1 MPARPE
7 AAPIA
12 TLFGGSGF
20 LGRYIVQRLGAQGY
34 QVRIAVRDPVG
45 ADFLKT
51 VGTPGQITPVRA
63 SVTDKAQVAR
73 AVVGASVV
81 VNLVG
86 ILAENRSGDFR
97 RIHAEG
103 AANVAQAAAE
113 AGVSRLIQI
122 SAIGADVASP
132 SLYAQSKAAG
142 EAAVM
147 AAFPNATI
155 LRPSLVFGAEDQF
168 FNRFGAMAA
177 MSPVM
182 PLMAGGTRFQPVYV
196 GDVASAVMAALAN
209 PATQGRIY
217 ELGGPKIYT
226 FRALLEWILHET
238 GRRRPL
244 LPIPM
249 AIARIQASVMEHLPG
264 KPLTRD
270 QLKLLARDN
279 VTGDLPG
286 LSELGIVPTP
296 VEQIVPAQLARFRPD
311 GGGKGSIGP
320 I

>member
-1 MPARPE
+1 
-7 AAPIA
+7 
-12 TLFGGSGF
+12 
-20 LGRYIVQRLGAQGY
+20 
-34 QVRIAVRDPVG
+34 
-45 ADFLKT
+45 
-51 VGTPGQITPVRA
+51 
-63 SVTDKAQVAR
+63 
-73 AVVGASVV
+73 
-81 VNLVG
+81 
-86 ILAENRSGDFR
+86 
-97 RIHAEG
+97 
-103 AANVAQAAAE
+103 
-113 AGVSRLIQI
+113 
-122 SAIGADVASP
+122 
-132 SLYAQSKAAG
+132 
-142 EAAVM
+142 M